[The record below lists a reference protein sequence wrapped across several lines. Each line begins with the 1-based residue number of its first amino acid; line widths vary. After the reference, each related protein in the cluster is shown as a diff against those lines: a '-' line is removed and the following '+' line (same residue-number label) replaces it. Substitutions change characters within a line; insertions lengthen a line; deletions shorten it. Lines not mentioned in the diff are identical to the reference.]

1 MFKAYMCYNGN
12 KKQYTDVYHFD
23 TREELED
30 SVFCSGY
37 DILDDDEHDMWVDAG
52 DMDDFSYD
60 DEPSW
65 QELMQDRYPSC
76 EDGTVF
82 DTPSGFQP
90 LFFCRSKM
98 LIVNNH
104 GIKNAIVNNQ

>member
-12 KKQYTDVYHFD
+12 KKQYTDVYQFD
-23 TREELED
+23 TREELE
-30 SVFCSGY
+30 
-37 DILDDDEHDMWVDAG
+37 

-82 DTPSGFQP
+82 DTPSGF
-90 LFFCRSKM
+90 
-98 LIVNNH
+98 
-104 GIKNAIVNNQ
+104 